1 MKKVRMKPSLW
12 KAVAMRGMKILN
24 IIIGAGLFILC
35 WREFYRET
43 YAPISWE
50 AGTAIV
56 LFYVVLLILL
66 KRIYNA
72 YDVGGSRVSELI
84 YSLCLADVIADGILY
99 AVFSLSMLRFLY
111 IIPFLLLIL
120 VQGMWNAVW
129 SLMANRLYFSDT

>member
-12 KAVAMRGMKILN
+12 KAIVMRGMKILN
-24 IIIGAGLFILC
+24 ILIGTGLFILC

-43 YAPISWE
+43 YVPISWE

-84 YSLCLADVIADGILY
+84 YSLCLADG
-99 AVFSLSMLRFLY
+99 
-111 IIPFLLLIL
+111 
-120 VQGMWNAVW
+120 
-129 SLMANRLYFSDT
+129 

>member
-99 AVFSLSMLRFLY
+99 VVFALSMFRIPY
-111 IIPFLLLIL
+111 IVPFVLLIF
-120 VQGMWNAVW
+120 VQAMWNAVW
-129 SLMANRLYFSDT
+129 

>member
-99 AVFSLSMLRFLY
+99 VVFATGIVFKVSASFFTTLTWYS
-111 IIPFLLLIL
+111 I
-120 VQGMWNAVW
+120 G
-129 SLMANRLYFSDT
+129 FSSVIKYKFNSFS